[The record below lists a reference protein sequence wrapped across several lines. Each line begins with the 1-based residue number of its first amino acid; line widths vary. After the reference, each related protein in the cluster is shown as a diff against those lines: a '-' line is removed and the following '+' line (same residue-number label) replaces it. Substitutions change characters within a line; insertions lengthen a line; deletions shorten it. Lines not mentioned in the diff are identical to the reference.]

1 MGWIY
6 DPIRDRLATT
16 EKGAGA
22 RLEGERLHV
31 ARPKPVAQSRG
42 LLGERLFPP
51 TAQTAI
57 ERVKSDLGA
66 YSNLRCIGMEYLQLA
81 AGDADIALSGRLY
94 PWDHAAGVLLHQES
108 GGYNALLDGRAYA
121 PTVREG
127 ILILAPD
134 RETWDSIGELMRG

>member
-57 ERVKSDLGA
+57 EVLNPISERTVIYVASAWNTFNLPPETPISRCQAGCIRGITRLA
-66 YSNLRCIGMEYLQLA
+66 YCCTRNPEDTTPCWMA
-81 AGDADIALSGRLY
+81 ARTHRPS
-94 PWDHAAGVLLHQES
+94 
-108 GGYNALLDGRAYA
+108 
-121 PTVREG
+121 VREY
-127 ILILAPD
+127 
-134 RETWDSIGELMRG
+134 